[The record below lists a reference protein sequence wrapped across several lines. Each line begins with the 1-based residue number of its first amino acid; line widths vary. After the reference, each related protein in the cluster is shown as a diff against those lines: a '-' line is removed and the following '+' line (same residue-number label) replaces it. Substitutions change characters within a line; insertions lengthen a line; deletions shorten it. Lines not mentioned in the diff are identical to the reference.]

1 MTSPTGRRAVLRA
14 LGATGAATL
23 LGAVAA
29 CASGPG
35 SEAETAPPS
44 GAASPGTTTPGAAS
58 PGASAPAPQGTL
70 PTYAYETRDLDVT
83 SQGQTLPGR
92 LYVPAADAAV
102 PLVVCSHG
110 LCSAPDDVA
119 PVAQALAR
127 LGLAAYCPSFRGGGP
142 GSVGDMTRM
151 SVMTEVVDLEAV
163 LTAARTA
170 TGGWE
175 VVDPG
180 RIVLLGQ
187 SQGGEVSAV
196 TAARHPEQVA
206 GLVLWYPAFSITDTL
221 HSLYTSLDAVPQ
233 DYSFL
238 GCALGRVYAQDMWDY
253 DVYTEI
259 AGYTAPVLIVHGSDD
274 LVVPYRYSERARTTY
289 PDAELVR
296 IDGAGHG
303 FDEGP
308 QEQQALAATVGYLQ
322 RVGVMKA

>member
-35 SEAETAPPS
+35 SEAETAPAS
-44 GAASPGTTTPGAAS
+44 DAASPGSTPDAAS
-58 PGASAPAPQGTL
+58 PGSSAPAPQSTL

-102 PLVVCSHG
+102 PLVICSHG

-151 SVMTEVVDLEAV
+151 SVMTEVADLEAV

-308 QEQQALAATVGYLQ
+308 QEQQALAATVSYLQ
-322 RVGVMKA
+322 RVGVIKA

>member
-1 MTSPTGRRAVLRA
+1 MTSPTGRRAVLKA

-35 SEAETAPPS
+35 SEAETAPAS
-44 GAASPGTTTPGAAS
+44 DAASPGSTPDAAS
-58 PGASAPAPQGTL
+58 PGSSAPAPQSTL

-102 PLVVCSHG
+102 PLVICSHG

-151 SVMTEVVDLEAV
+151 SVMTEVADLEAV

-180 RIVLLGQ
+180 RIVLLGE

-274 LVVPYRYSERARTTY
+274 LVVPYRYSERAQTTY

-308 QEQQALAATVGYLQ
+308 QEQQALAATVSYLQ
-322 RVGVMKA
+322 RIGVMKA

>member
-1 MTSPTGRRAVLRA
+1 MTSPTGRRAVLKA

-35 SEAETAPPS
+35 SEAETAPAS
-44 GAASPGTTTPGAAS
+44 DAASPGSTPDAAS
-58 PGASAPAPQGTL
+58 PGSSAPAPQSTL

-102 PLVVCSHG
+102 PLIVCSHG

-142 GSVGDMTRM
+142 GSVGDMTHM

-170 TGGWE
+170 AGGWE

-180 RIVLLGQ
+180 RIVLLGE

-308 QEQQALAATVGYLQ
+308 QEQQAMAATVSYLQ

>member
-35 SEAETAPPS
+35 SEAETAPAS
-44 GAASPGTTTPGAAS
+44 DAASPGSTPDAAS
-58 PGASAPAPQGTL
+58 PGSSAPAPQSTL

-102 PLVVCSHG
+102 PLVICSHG

-151 SVMTEVVDLEAV
+151 SVMTEVADLEAV

-180 RIVLLGQ
+180 RIVLLGE

-308 QEQQALAATVGYLQ
+308 QEQQAMAATVSYLQ
-322 RVGVMKA
+322 RVGVIKA

>member
-35 SEAETAPPS
+35 SEAETAPAS
-44 GAASPGTTTPGAAS
+44 DAASPGSTPDAAS
-58 PGASAPAPQGTL
+58 PGSSAPAPQSTL

-102 PLVVCSHG
+102 PLVICSHG

-151 SVMTEVVDLEAV
+151 SVMTEVADLEAV

-180 RIVLLGQ
+180 RIVLLGE

-308 QEQQALAATVGYLQ
+308 QEQQAMAATVSYLQ
-322 RVGVMKA
+322 RIGVMKA

>member
-35 SEAETAPPS
+35 SEAETAPAS
-44 GAASPGTTTPGAAS
+44 DAASPGSTPDAAS
-58 PGASAPAPQGTL
+58 PGSSAPAPQSTL

-102 PLVVCSHG
+102 PLVICSHG

-151 SVMTEVVDLEAV
+151 SVMTEVADLEAV

-180 RIVLLGQ
+180 RIVLLGE

-308 QEQQALAATVGYLQ
+308 QEQQALAATVSYLQ
-322 RVGVMKA
+322 RIGVMKA

>member
-35 SEAETAPPS
+35 SEAETAPAS
-44 GAASPGTTTPGAAS
+44 DAASPGSTPDAAS
-58 PGASAPAPQGTL
+58 PGSSAPAPQSTL

-102 PLVVCSHG
+102 PLIVCSHG

-151 SVMTEVVDLEAV
+151 SVMTEIADLEAV

-180 RIVLLGQ
+180 RIVLLGE

-274 LVVPYRYSERARTTY
+274 LVVPYRYSERAQTTY

-308 QEQQALAATVGYLQ
+308 QEQQAMAATVSYLQ
-322 RVGVMKA
+322 RIGVMKA

>member
-1 MTSPTGRRAVLRA
+1 MTSPTGRRAVLKA

-35 SEAETAPPS
+35 SEAETAPAS
-44 GAASPGTTTPGAAS
+44 DAASPGSTPGAVS
-58 PGASAPAPQGTL
+58 PGSSAPAPQSTL

-119 PVAQALAR
+119 PVAQALAH

>member
-35 SEAETAPPS
+35 SEAETAPAS
-44 GAASPGTTTPGAAS
+44 DAASPGSTPDAAS
-58 PGASAPAPQGTL
+58 PGSSAPAPQSTL

-102 PLVVCSHG
+102 PLIVCSHG

-151 SVMTEVVDLEAV
+151 SVMTEVADLEAV

-180 RIVLLGQ
+180 RIVLLGE

-308 QEQQALAATVGYLQ
+308 QEQQAMAATVSYLQ
-322 RVGVMKA
+322 RIGVMKA

>member
-44 GAASPGTTTPGAAS
+44 GAASPGS
-58 PGASAPAPQGTL
+58 SAPAPQSTL

-102 PLVVCSHG
+102 PLIVCSHG

-142 GSVGDMTRM
+142 GSVGDMTHM

-170 TGGWE
+170 AGGWE

-180 RIVLLGQ
+180 RIVLLGE

-308 QEQQALAATVGYLQ
+308 QEQQAMAATVSYLQ

>member
-1 MTSPTGRRAVLRA
+1 
-14 LGATGAATL
+14 
-23 LGAVAA
+23 
-29 CASGPG
+29 
-35 SEAETAPPS
+35 
-44 GAASPGTTTPGAAS
+44 
-58 PGASAPAPQGTL
+58 
-70 PTYAYETRDLDVT
+70 VT

-102 PLVVCSHG
+102 PLVICSHG

-151 SVMTEVVDLEAV
+151 SVMTEVADLEAV

-180 RIVLLGQ
+180 RIVLLGE

-308 QEQQALAATVGYLQ
+308 QEQQAMAATVSYLQ
-322 RVGVMKA
+322 RIGVMKA

>member
-1 MTSPTGRRAVLRA
+1 M
-14 LGATGAATL
+14 
-23 LGAVAA
+23 
-29 CASGPG
+29 
-35 SEAETAPPS
+35 
-44 GAASPGTTTPGAAS
+44 
-58 PGASAPAPQGTL
+58 
-70 PTYAYETRDLDVT
+70 T

-151 SVMTEVVDLEAV
+151 SVMTEVADLEAV

-308 QEQQALAATVGYLQ
+308 QEQQAMAATVSYLQ
-322 RVGVMKA
+322 RVGVIKA